1 MFRFNTVDD
10 ALSAIDAMNSD
21 YNKHCSAARELAVT
35 YFDAEKVLASVLD
48 LAV

>member
-21 YNKHCSAARELAVT
+21 YNRHCSAARELAAT
-35 YFDAEKVLASVLD
+35 HFDAEKVLASVLD
-48 LAV
+48 HAV